1 MSETAAVQGTAP
13 LAGTF
18 RDRRPLGVVLGEL
31 PHRGRITEPGAE
43 AAGGTGIGTRGRGL
57 LETGLERAARAP
69 EQWRG

>member
-43 AAGGTGIGTRGRGL
+43 AAELRGVLG
-57 LETGLERAARAP
+57 
-69 EQWRG
+69 